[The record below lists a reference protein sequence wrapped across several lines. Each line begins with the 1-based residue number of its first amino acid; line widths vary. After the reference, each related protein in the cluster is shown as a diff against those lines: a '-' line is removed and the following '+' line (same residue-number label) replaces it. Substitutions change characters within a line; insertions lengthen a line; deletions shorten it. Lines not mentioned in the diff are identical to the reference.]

1 MAVETY
7 LHWHQKLSSRAP
19 MLIER
24 CLWLRLPK
32 FQSPFCV
39 TSAGGHLMRETQLSK
54 MSVSLKSCQ
63 KLLPRFLRVPPI
75 SEEKSFTNLA
85 ASSRPFEETEY
96 QVRSGVPVV
105 TPSVSDEF

>member
-7 LHWHQKLSSRAP
+7 LHWHQKLSSLAP

-54 MSVSLKSCQ
+54 NVRQFEILPEAVAEILKSATD
-63 KLLPRFLRVPPI
+63 F
-75 SEEKSFTNLA
+75 
-85 ASSRPFEETEY
+85 
-96 QVRSGVPVV
+96 
-105 TPSVSDEF
+105 